1 MKKLVFSM
9 LCLFAISLGIKAE
22 DDRITSDINELPAQS
37 REFIREWFGDVGI
50 AHIKIDNNYEGRV
63 KDYEVLLANGIE
75 IEFDKSGEWKEI
87 EANKMGLPEGILQT
101 GIIDQIHTLHPG
113 QQIRKMEKD
122 GNKIEVKL
130 FNYTKLKFDQSGTL
144 LN

>member
-9 LCLFAISLGIKAE
+9 LCLFVISLGIHAQ

-37 REFIREWFGDVGI
+37 REFIRQWFGDTEI
-50 AHIKIDNNYEGRV
+50 AHIKIDNNYQGRV
-63 KDYEVLLANGIE
+63 KDYEVLLADGIE

-87 EANKMGLPEGILQT
+87 EANKMGLPEGILET

>member
-1 MKKLVFSM
+1 MFIRYQ
-9 LCLFAISLGIKAE
+9 FGNKAE

-63 KDYEVLLANGIE
+63 KDYEVLLTNGIE

-87 EANKMGLPEGILQT
+87 EANKMGLPEGIYK
-101 GIIDQIHTLHPG
+101 P
-113 QQIRKMEKD
+113 E
-122 GNKIEVKL
+122 
-130 FNYTKLKFDQSGTL
+130 S
-144 LN
+144 